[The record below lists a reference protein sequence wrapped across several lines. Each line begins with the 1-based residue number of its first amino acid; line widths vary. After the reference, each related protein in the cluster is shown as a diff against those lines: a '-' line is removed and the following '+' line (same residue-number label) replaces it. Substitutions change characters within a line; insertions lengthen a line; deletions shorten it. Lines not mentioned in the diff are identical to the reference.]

1 MMDLHGRA
9 GAGSAAE
16 RAALPSRSVDLR
28 SDTVTR
34 PTPAMREAI
43 ARAEV
48 GDDSLGDDPT
58 VKRLEARVAELL
70 GKEAALFFP
79 SGIMANEAAL
89 LVLAPPGTEVVV
101 EATCH
106 YVDWEDGA
114 PAHWAGVQLRGIPTP
129 DGILSAEQVRAAI
142 RRPSPFQ
149 IRTSLISVENTHN
162 AAGGRILPLET
173 MREIGAVAREHGLP
187 VHLDGA
193 RLWNAAVA
201 TGVPE
206 SAWAAEA
213 DTVMVTLSK
222 GLGCP
227 AGSLLAGDARVI
239 EQAWRIRR
247 RLGGGM
253 RQIGLLAAAGLYALD
268 HHRARLAED
277 HARARMLAALA
288 REIPGIRVV
297 EPETNIVMLEIEVE
311 GLTARAVLDRLAE
324 RGVLM
329 SEFTARRIRA
339 VTHLDLDDEGIRR
352 AAAALAEVLAAA
364 ARR

>member
-1 MMDLHGRA
+1 MGGNGRTGASGVAGRA
-9 GAGSAAE
+9 T
-16 RAALPSRSVDLR
+16 PQSRIIDLR

-89 LVLAPPGTEVVV
+89 LVLAPPGTEVIV
-101 EATCH
+101 EATSH

-114 PAHWAGVQLRGIPTP
+114 PAHWAGVQLRPVPTP
-129 DGILSAEQVRAAI
+129 DGILTAELVRAAI
-142 RRPSPFQ
+142 RSPSPFHV
-149 IRTSLISVENTHN
+149 RTSLIAVENTHN

-173 MREIGAVAREHGLP
+173 MRAIGAVAREHGLP

-201 TGVPE
+201 TGLPE
-206 SAWAAEA
+206 AAWAAEA

-227 AGSLLAGDARVI
+227 AGSLLAGEARVI
-239 EQAWRIRR
+239 EEAWRIRR

-268 HHRARLAED
+268 HHRERLAED

-297 EPETNIVMLEIEVE
+297 EPETNIVMLDLEVE
-311 GLTARAVLDRLAE
+311 GLTARAVLEGLAE
-324 RGVLM
+324 RGVRM
-329 SEFTARRIRA
+329 SEFSGRRIRA
-339 VTHLDLDDEGIRR
+339 VTHLDVDDEGIRR
-352 AAAALAEVLAAA
+352 AAAALAEVIAAA